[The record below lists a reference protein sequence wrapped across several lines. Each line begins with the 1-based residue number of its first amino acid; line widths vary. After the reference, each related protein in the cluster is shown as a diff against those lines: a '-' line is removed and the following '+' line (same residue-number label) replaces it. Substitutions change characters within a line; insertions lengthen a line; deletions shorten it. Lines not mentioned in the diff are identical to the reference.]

1 MTTNRVRRDKHP
13 ARSARILSTGIA
25 LSATFGLTSAYAIAA
40 RAEQPQD
47 PNVAPP
53 QGTPTDSMQSLATS
67 PLVAPSTPTPAVPV
81 TTAPFAQAPIATAA
95 PTVAAAV
102 PEGAM
107 LCVKLDDTP
116 ALTVTAPIVFDD
128 EAVPDKISEGSVTV
142 DPAPDVKLLEPI
154 DLPVADPRDKVA

>member
-1 MTTNRVRRDKHP
+1 MTTTKTTNRVNTMTTNRVRRDKHP

-47 PNVAPP
+47 PNVAPT

-81 TTAPFAQAPIATAA
+81 TTAPFAQAPIATTA
-95 PTVAAAV
+95 PTVTAATAAPETV
-102 PEGAM
+102 PP
-107 LCVKLDDTP
+107 V
-116 ALTVTAPIVFDD
+116 TVTIPIQV
-128 EAVPDKISEGSVTV
+128 VQPVWTPPKTSGSN
-142 DPAPDVKLLEPI
+142 
-154 DLPVADPRDKVA
+154 